1 MKALN
6 LPKWQ
11 PSIQTPL
18 YLGASATGI
27 IALASN
33 SEALLNGLKLVWNSS
48 GYASLALAPLSL
60 LLATTVFRDIT
71 EDNCDQAVLN
81 RHYRIVAAIAPMA
94 GFLGTVLGIMG
105 ATQSLGTT
113 SDVETL
119 ISMVDQ
125 IFGRMGVAFTT
136 SAWGLIL
143 AMIAVLMMRLK
154 KEDAEDN
161 TKQLERIAS
170 LLEVIEADLNDV
182 RPVARRTILETQKNG
197 GNRYESINV

>member
-1 MKALN
+1 MKSLN

-11 PSIQTPL
+11 PSIQTLL
-18 YLGASATGI
+18 YLSASATGI

-33 SEALLNGLKLVWNSS
+33 SEALLNGLKLVWDSS

-60 LLATTVFRDIT
+60 LLASAVFRDIT
-71 EDNCDQAVLN
+71 ENNCDQTVLN
-81 RHYRIVAAIAPMA
+81 RHYRIVAGIAPMA

-105 ATQSLGTT
+105 AIQSLGTT

-136 SAWGLIL
+136 TAWGLIL
-143 AMIAVLMMRLK
+143 AMVAVLMMRLK
-154 KEDAEDN
+154 KEGAADN

-170 LLEVIEADLNDV
+170 LLQVIEADLNDI
-182 RPVARRTILETQKNG
+182 RPVARRKVMQEQKKG
-197 GNRYESINV
+197 GNHYETIHL